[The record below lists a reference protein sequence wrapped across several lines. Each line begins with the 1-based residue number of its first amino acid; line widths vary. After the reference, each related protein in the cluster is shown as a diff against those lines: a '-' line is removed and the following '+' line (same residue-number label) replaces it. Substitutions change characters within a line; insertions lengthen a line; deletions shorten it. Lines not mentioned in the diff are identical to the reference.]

1 MKKRSKKSGGRARL
15 RWPKWLAPYRRHLL
29 MSLGAAVLVMLGSLT
44 YLYVSYGRII
54 DARLHGERD
63 RAVPRVFG
71 RPLTLQAGQNI
82 THSELIAR
90 LNDVGYAQRS
100 RVEQPGE
107 FAIDRHTD
115 VLISRSGDQAGKPLT
130 VSFPEP
136 PVLKKK
142 SAKPPPVAQRIAR
155 LQVAAKAVDRVTL
168 DAPLLTGLMT
178 GTREKRRRVALDA
191 IPARMQEAVLAI
203 EDRRFY
209 YHPGID
215 PIRIVGALV
224 TNVFGDKPYLSG
236 ASTITQQLARNFFLT
251 DEMAL
256 EQQTGQRSP

>member
-1 MKKRSKKSGGRARL
+1 
-15 RWPKWLAPYRRHLL
+15 
-29 MSLGAAVLVMLGSLT
+29 
-44 YLYVSYGRII
+44 
-54 DARLHGERD
+54 
-63 RAVPRVFG
+63 
-71 RPLTLQAGQNI
+71 
-82 THSELIAR
+82 
-90 LNDVGYAQRS
+90 
-100 RVEQPGE
+100 
-107 FAIDRHTD
+107 
-115 VLISRSGDQAGKPLT
+115 

-142 SAKPPPVAQRIAR
+142 TAASPPPAPQRIAK
-155 LQVAAKAVDRVTL
+155 LQVSAKTVERVTL

-215 PIRIVGALV
+215 PIRIVGALF
-224 TNVFGDKPYLSG
+224 TNVFGNRGYLSG

-251 DEMAL
+251 DEMAV
-256 EQQTGQRSP
+256 EQQTGVRSPLRKIREQIMSLILETKATKDEIH